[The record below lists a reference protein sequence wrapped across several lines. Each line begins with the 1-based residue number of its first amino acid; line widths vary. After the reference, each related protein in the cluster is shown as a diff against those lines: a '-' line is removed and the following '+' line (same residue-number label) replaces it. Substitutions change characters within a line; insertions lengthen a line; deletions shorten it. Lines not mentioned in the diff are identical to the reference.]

1 MTAIHHALESGIASF
16 SVRCSCSPLQAESTN
31 IATIR
36 KYSLL
41 IPFHDEKKGP
51 PMLFTSHQS
60 PLLLL
65 INCDIS
71 RIRAAKVIK
80 NFVSK
85 KNIRTFVA
93 IL

>member
-1 MTAIHHALESGIASF
+1 
-16 SVRCSCSPLQAESTN
+16 
-31 IATIR
+31 
-36 KYSLL
+36 
-41 IPFHDEKKGP
+41 
-51 PMLFTSHQS
+51 MLFTSHQS